1 MKKSLLVIVFV
12 FLIFSCDNYVDP
24 STKIDNYI
32 PENSSVVV
40 KINNISKF
48 KNSIINNE
56 YLNKLSNAK
65 EYLIDAISVLEKA
78 EFKDQVI
85 ICFYK
90 SDETVFNIIGNPK
103 NSDSLTNFFIINE
116 KDFSVI
122 SNNPNVKGNNKK
134 NENFS
139 LKFKNLDQT
148 NTNFSISF
156 NSNISGDLINVFFN
170 KTQALKKGN
179 LYLNVETTNN
189 AIFLNG
195 VVDDNFEILDPS
207 LNKSYIDEIVN
218 SDINF
223 YFDPTQNLIDE
234 YDLINSNI
242 ENPINLFQ
250 FFDFNNDL
258 EKFKLFQLKNS
269 DKISSINGII
279 SDFKD
284 DLKNSKDN
292 FEYETKFKNNITTGP
307 IIVKNHINK
316 KSELIVQDENNIL
329 YLINS
334 SGQIEWSKK
343 IEGQVLN
350 DIHQIDS
357 YKNGRLQYLFA
368 TKNKL
373 YLIDR
378 KARNVGKFPLKFNDI
393 ITQPISV
400 FDYDKNKNYR
410 ILITQNNELFM
421 FDSKGNRVRGF
432 NYIKND
438 KILNSPKHFRIS
450 NKDLIVF
457 KTKNDLKIINRR
469 GRPRIKAKTKLDFS
483 SQKVF
488 QYGNAIITQT
498 NKNEI
503 IEIDLKGNVKIIDTY
518 SSDMNLYS
526 IENFM
531 VVKNGNSLFS
541 DKNKSEL
548 KFGKYNNLKIY
559 NSKEF
564 TLISVFDY
572 QNKEGY
578 LFDQNL
584 KLIEGFPFK
593 SESSIDYRL
602 NKNYFEFALKT
613 KNKSI
618 KFYKESI

>member
-432 NYIKND
+432 NYVKND

>member
-1 MKKSLLVIVFV
+1 M
-12 FLIFSCDNYVDP
+12 
-24 STKIDNYI
+24 
-32 PENSSVVV
+32 
-40 KINNISKF
+40 
-48 KNSIINNE
+48 
-56 YLNKLSNAK
+56 
-65 EYLIDAISVLEKA
+65 
-78 EFKDQVI
+78 
-85 ICFYK
+85 
-90 SDETVFNIIGNPK
+90 
-103 NSDSLTNFFIINE
+103 
-116 KDFSVI
+116 
-122 SNNPNVKGNNKK
+122 
-134 NENFS
+134 
-139 LKFKNLDQT
+139 
-148 NTNFSISF
+148 
-156 NSNISGDLINVFFN
+156 
-170 KTQALKKGN
+170 
-179 LYLNVETTNN
+179 
-189 AIFLNG
+189 
-195 VVDDNFEILDPS
+195 
-207 LNKSYIDEIVN
+207 
-218 SDINF
+218 
-223 YFDPTQNLIDE
+223 
-234 YDLINSNI
+234 
-242 ENPINLFQ
+242 
-250 FFDFNNDL
+250 
-258 EKFKLFQLKNS
+258 
-269 DKISSINGII
+269 
-279 SDFKD
+279 
-284 DLKNSKDN
+284 
-292 FEYETKFKNNITTGP
+292 
-307 IIVKNHINK
+307 
-316 KSELIVQDENNIL
+316 IVQDENNIL

-350 DIHQIDS
+350 EIHQIDS
-357 YKNGRLQYLFA
+357 YKNGKLQYLFA

-373 YLIDR
+373 YLMDR
-378 KARNVGKFPLKFNDI
+378 KGGNVGKFPLKFNDI

-548 KFGKYNNLKIY
+548 K
-559 NSKEF
+559 
-564 TLISVFDY
+564 
-572 QNKEGY
+572 
-578 LFDQNL
+578 
-584 KLIEGFPFK
+584 
-593 SESSIDYRL
+593 
-602 NKNYFEFALKT
+602 
-613 KNKSI
+613 
-618 KFYKESI
+618 

>member
-307 IIVKNHINK
+307 IFVKNHINK

-503 IEIDLKGNVKIIDTY
+503 IEVDLKGNVKIIDTY

>member
-1 MKKSLLVIVFV
+1 
-12 FLIFSCDNYVDP
+12 
-24 STKIDNYI
+24 
-32 PENSSVVV
+32 
-40 KINNISKF
+40 
-48 KNSIINNE
+48 
-56 YLNKLSNAK
+56 
-65 EYLIDAISVLEKA
+65 
-78 EFKDQVI
+78 
-85 ICFYK
+85 
-90 SDETVFNIIGNPK
+90 
-103 NSDSLTNFFIINE
+103 
-116 KDFSVI
+116 
-122 SNNPNVKGNNKK
+122 
-134 NENFS
+134 
-139 LKFKNLDQT
+139 
-148 NTNFSISF
+148 
-156 NSNISGDLINVFFN
+156 
-170 KTQALKKGN
+170 
-179 LYLNVETTNN
+179 
-189 AIFLNG
+189 
-195 VVDDNFEILDPS
+195 VVDDNFEILDRS
-207 LNKSYIDEIVN
+207 LNQSSVDEIVN

-250 FFDFNNDL
+250 FFGFNNDL

-269 DKISSINGII
+269 DKISSINGVI

-350 DIHQIDS
+350 EIHQIDS
-357 YKNGRLQYLFA
+357 YKNGKLQYLFA

-373 YLIDR
+373 YLMDR
-378 KARNVGKFPLKFNDI
+378 KGRNVGKFPLKFNDI

-503 IEIDLKGNVKIIDTY
+503 IEVDLKGNVKIIDTY

-559 NSKEF
+559 NSEEF

>member
-1 MKKSLLVIVFV
+1 MKKSLLAIVFT
-12 FLIFSCDNYVDP
+12 FIIFSCDNYVD
-24 STKIDNYI
+24 SSANIDNYI
-32 PENSSVVV
+32 PESSSVVV

-65 EYLIDAISVLEKA
+65 EYLIDAISVLEKT

-85 ICFYK
+85 ICFYRL
-90 SDETVFNIIGNPK
+90 DETVFNIIGNPK
-103 NSDSLTNFFIINE
+103 NTDSLTNLFIINE

-122 SNNPNVKGNNKK
+122 SNNPNVKRNNEI

-156 NSNISGDLINVFFN
+156 NSNISRDLIDVFFN
-170 KTQALKKGN
+170 KDQALKKGN
-179 LYLNVETTNN
+179 LYLNIETTNN
-189 AIFLNG
+189 AVFLNG
-195 VVDDNFEILDPS
+195 VVDNNFEILDS
-207 LNKSYIDEIVN
+207 RLNQSTIDEIVN

-223 YFDPTQNLIDE
+223 YFDPAQILVDE

-250 FFDFNNDL
+250 FLGFNNDL
-258 EKFKLFQLKNS
+258 EKFKIFQLKNS
-269 DKISSINGII
+269 DKISSINGVI

-284 DLKNSKDN
+284 DQKNSRDN
-292 FEYETKFKNNITTGP
+292 FEYETKLKNNITVGP
-307 IIVKNHINK
+307 IIVKNHIDK

-329 YLINS
+329 YLING

-350 DIHQIDS
+350 EIHQIDS
-357 YKNGRLQYLFA
+357 YKNGKLQYLFA

-373 YLIDR
+373 HLIDR
-378 KARNVGKFPLKFNDI
+378 KGRNVGKFPLKFNDI

-410 ILITQNNELFM
+410 ILITQSSELFM

-469 GRPRIKAKTKLDFS
+469 GRPRIETKTKFDFS

-488 QYGNAIITQT
+488 RFGNAIVTQT
-498 NKNEI
+498 DKNEI
-503 IEIDLKGNVKIIDTY
+503 IEIDLKGNVKIIDAY

-526 IENFM
+526 IKNFM
-531 VVKNGNSLFS
+531 VVKNGNSLLS
-541 DKNKSEL
+541 NNNKSEL

-559 NSKEF
+559 NSEKF
-564 TLISVFDY
+564 ILISVFDY

-584 KLIEGFPFK
+584 NLIDGFPVK
-593 SESSIDYRL
+593 SESFIDYRL

-613 KNKSI
+613 ENKSI
-618 KFYKESI
+618 KFYKKSI

>member
-122 SNNPNVKGNNKK
+122 SNSPNVKRNNKK

-357 YKNGRLQYLFA
+357 YKNGKLQYLFA

-373 YLIDR
+373 HLIDR
-378 KARNVGKFPLKFNDI
+378 KGRNVGKFPLKFNDI

>member
-1 MKKSLLVIVFV
+1 
-12 FLIFSCDNYVDP
+12 
-24 STKIDNYI
+24 
-32 PENSSVVV
+32 
-40 KINNISKF
+40 
-48 KNSIINNE
+48 
-56 YLNKLSNAK
+56 
-65 EYLIDAISVLEKA
+65 
-78 EFKDQVI
+78 
-85 ICFYK
+85 
-90 SDETVFNIIGNPK
+90 
-103 NSDSLTNFFIINE
+103 
-116 KDFSVI
+116 
-122 SNNPNVKGNNKK
+122 
-134 NENFS
+134 
-139 LKFKNLDQT
+139 
-148 NTNFSISF
+148 
-156 NSNISGDLINVFFN
+156 
-170 KTQALKKGN
+170 
-179 LYLNVETTNN
+179 
-189 AIFLNG
+189 
-195 VVDDNFEILDPS
+195 
-207 LNKSYIDEIVN
+207 
-218 SDINF
+218 
-223 YFDPTQNLIDE
+223 
-234 YDLINSNI
+234 
-242 ENPINLFQ
+242 
-250 FFDFNNDL
+250 
-258 EKFKLFQLKNS
+258 
-269 DKISSINGII
+269 
-279 SDFKD
+279 
-284 DLKNSKDN
+284 
-292 FEYETKFKNNITTGP
+292 
-307 IIVKNHINK
+307 
-316 KSELIVQDENNIL
+316 
-329 YLINS
+329 
-334 SGQIEWSKK
+334 
-343 IEGQVLN
+343 
-350 DIHQIDS
+350 
-357 YKNGRLQYLFA
+357 
-368 TKNKL
+368 
-373 YLIDR
+373 
-378 KARNVGKFPLKFNDI
+378 
-393 ITQPISV
+393 
-400 FDYDKNKNYR
+400 
-410 ILITQNNELFM
+410 M

-469 GRPRIKAKTKLDFS
+469 GRPRIKVKTKLDFS